1 MSEYFIRYPD
11 SEEAKGPYSIEQLQS
26 LAESKKVTPDT
37 LYYDDDKE
45 VWIAVKGNESLAE
58 ILFPAVK
65 KLMQCGSTTQ
75 WDTPVLLSL

>member
-37 LYYDDDKE
+37 LYYVDDKE

-58 ILFPAVK
+58 ILFPAEK
-65 KLMQCGSTTQ
+65 KLI
-75 WDTPVLLSL
+75 